1 MLLHFYFL
9 FSLIFI
15 CFAILPNQ
23 NLNFK
28 IPNNDGTVCAG
39 YIFMGEESECTCQ
52 QNIIYLQFA
61 QYLSQYVI
69 PNGNNG
75 YGIRQFGD
83 IHFNDSD
90 LFVPFRDIYWLQRDI
105 CFWTEY
111 DQNGTQCKYSEKVI
125 IKGET
130 DTIVDLPTAFSL
142 AQKIAAYNIPFYVW
156 DHSINGDQTGLFA
169 ALTGYRS
176 GYILRSNTNL
186 AELISVAQKQ
196 LIPDFKNLGCGNI
209 APSPISPSEPY
220 LPNVPG
226 KCANIVPIYST
237 QMTTP
242 RGSTIRPPPTTP
254 HPHNNSCNSI
264 ELIFILDRSQSVDTD
279 FYNNNAT
286 QFVLDLATQFTF
298 PNEANPNH
306 FGYAR
311 FGVIQFSDDA
321 VASVPL
327 GNYTRAQF
335 TSLVKSSISYT
346 DGGTS
351 RLDNAFLTAYNQFQ
365 SYSTINNRAIILLVN
380 DVSMFAINDSIDA
393 LHKLE
398 NFVTLPMG
406 AIVPGLN
413 GNPQEALSH
422 LIYLLGNR
430 SQLAFS
436 SLTAAKAGIPTLVDT
451 TFPCAT
457 PPVCSA
463 LIFIVEASE
472 AIGPDAKL
480 NFLKL
485 VQRLVSVTA
494 QNSNQRFAIALY
506 AKSIYHGIEL
516 QNFNDFN
523 KTLSSFID
531 TVASDNF
538 PNGGHTY
545 ILPILRQ
552 LNATFYTGLQSNYA
566 VLLMAEAERIMDIG
580 PANKIAQAIGTF
592 GADIYVLDQSRY
604 ALPGLWNVLTGNL
617 DGHVVN
623 GTANDQ
629 NTLFDIFQ
637 KSLINEFNAMT
648 C

>member
-1 MLLHFYFL
+1 
-9 FSLIFI
+9 
-15 CFAILPNQ
+15 
-23 NLNFK
+23 
-28 IPNNDGTVCAG
+28 
-39 YIFMGEESECTCQ
+39 MGEESDCTCQ
-52 QNIIYLQFA
+52 QNIIYLQFV
-61 QYLSQYVI
+61 QYLSEYII
-69 PNGNNG
+69 PNGYNG

-83 IHFNDSD
+83 IHFNDTD
-90 LFVPFRDIYWLQRDI
+90 LFAQFRDVSWLQRDI
-105 CFWTEY
+105 YYWTQY
-111 DQNGTQCKYSEKVI
+111 DQDGTQCKYSEKVI
-125 IKGET
+125 YQG
-130 DTIVDLPTAFSL
+130 TIVDLPLAFL
-142 AQKIAAYNIPFYVW
+142 YAQKIAAYNIPLYVW
-156 DHSINGDQTGLFA
+156 DHSIYGDQTGLFA
-169 ALTGYRS
+169 ALTGYRQ
-176 GYILRSNTNL
+176 GYILRSNSNL
-186 AELISVAQKQ
+186 AELISIAKAQ
-196 LIPDFKNLGCGNI
+196 LIPEFKNLGCGNV
-209 APSPISPSEPY
+209 AGTPVSPSEPA

-237 QMTTP
+237 PMTTQ
-242 RGSTIRPPPTTP
+242 RGSTIRLPTPTPQFSKKTTSTFYDTSPTTSP
-254 HPHNNSCNSI
+254 SNNSCNSI

-279 FYNNNAT
+279 FYNNNAV
-286 QFVLDLATQFTF
+286 QFVLDLANQFTF
-298 PNEANPNH
+298 PNEAIPSH
-306 FGYAR
+306 SGYAR

-321 VASVPL
+321 IASVPL

-335 TSLVKSSISYT
+335 TSLVRSSISYT

-351 RLDNAFLTAYNQFQ
+351 RLDK
-365 SYSTINNRAIILLVN
+365 
-380 DVSMFAINDSIDA
+380 SMFAINNSIDA

-413 GNPQEALSH
+413 GNPQEALKH

-430 SQLAFS
+430 SQLAFP
-436 SLTAAKAGIPTLVDT
+436 SLSDAKAGIPSLVDT

-463 LIFIVEASE
+463 LIFIGEASE

-485 VQRLVSVTA
+485 VQRLVSVA
-494 QNSNQRFAIALY
+494 NKNSNQRFAIALY

-516 QNFNDFN
+516 QNFDDFN

-538 PNGGHTY
+538 PNGGQTY
-545 ILPILRQ
+545 ILPIFRQ

-566 VLLMAEAERIMDIG
+566 VLLMAEAERIIDIG
-580 PANKIAQAIGTF
+580 PANKYAQSIGSF

-604 ALPGLWNVLTGNL
+604 TLPGLWNTITGNL
-617 DGHVVN
+617 PGHVVN

-629 NTLFDIFQ
+629 NTLFNIFQ
-637 KSLINEFNAMT
+637 KSLIYEFNDMT